1 MARIGFIGMGNIGY
15 AILRGLLETYSPE
28 DLLFT
33 DKNLERCEAVK
44 KETGV
49 SFLKENAEVAA
60 NVKFLILAVKPVVYP
75 AVLADLK
82 DAVREEQIVI
92 SVAPGITVSSV
103 REALG
108 GFRRIIRIMPNTPAL
123 VGAGMTGY
131 TLEEKLF
138 TREEIEEARG
148 ILKSFSEIV
157 QVEERLMDTV
167 TTVSGSGPAYL
178 FMFIEAMADAAVEGG
193 MPRAQAY
200 KFAAQTV
207 LGSAKMVL
215 ETGKHPGELKDMV
228 TSPAGTTIAAVRVLE
243 EKGLRSAVIE
253 GTRACTLRSAEMR
266 KAK

>member
-167 TTVSGSGPAYL
+167 TTVSGSGPAYVY
-178 FMFIEAMADAAVEGG
+178 MFINALADAGVRYGLTKKDAIR
-193 MPRAQAY
+193 M
-200 KFAAQTV
+200 AAQTV
-207 LGSAKMVL
+207 YGSAKMVL
-215 ETGKHPGELKDMV
+215 ETGEHPEVLRDNV
-228 TSPAGTTIAAVRVLE
+228 CSPGGTTIAAVAAMDEAGFRNAIL
-243 EKGLRSAVIE
+243 KGCE
-253 GTRACTLRSAEMR
+253 ACYYKSTG
-266 KAK
+266 KA

>member
-15 AILRGLLETYSPE
+15 AILRGLLETYAPE

-167 TTVSGSGPAYL
+167 TTVSGSGPAYVY
-178 FMFIEAMADAAVEGG
+178 MFINALADAGVRYGLTKKDAIR
-193 MPRAQAY
+193 M
-200 KFAAQTV
+200 AAQTV
-207 LGSAKMVL
+207 YGSAKMVL
-215 ETGKHPGELKDMV
+215 ETGEHPEVLRDNV
-228 TSPAGTTIAAVRVLE
+228 CSPGGTTIAAVAAMDEAGFRNAIL
-243 EKGLRSAVIE
+243 KGCE
-253 GTRACTLRSAEMR
+253 ACYYKSTG
-266 KAK
+266 KA

>member
-1 MARIGFIGMGNIGY
+1 MGNIGY
-15 AILRGLLETYSPE
+15 AILRGLLETYAPE

-49 SFLKENAEVAA
+49 SYLKENAEVAA

-167 TTVSGSGPAYL
+167 TTVSGSGPAYVY
-178 FMFIEAMADAAVEGG
+178 MFINALADAGVRYGLTKKDAIR
-193 MPRAQAY
+193 M
-200 KFAAQTV
+200 AAQTV
-207 LGSAKMVL
+207 YGSAKMVL
-215 ETGKHPGELKDMV
+215 ETGEHPEVLRDNV
-228 TSPAGTTIAAVRVLE
+228 CSPGGTTIAAVAAMDEAGFRNAIL
-243 EKGLRSAVIE
+243 KGCE
-253 GTRACTLRSAEMR
+253 ACYYKSTG
-266 KAK
+266 KA

>member
-15 AILRGLLETYSPE
+15 AILRGLLETYAPE
-28 DLLFT
+28 ELLFT

-49 SFLKENAEVAA
+49 GFLKENAEVAA

-138 TREEIEEARG
+138 TQEEIGEARG

-167 TTVSGSGPAYL
+167 TTVSGSGPAYVY
-178 FMFIEAMADAAVEGG
+178 MFINALADAGVRYGLTKKDAIR
-193 MPRAQAY
+193 M
-200 KFAAQTV
+200 AAQTV
-207 LGSAKMVL
+207 YGSAKMVL
-215 ETGKHPGELKDMV
+215 ETGEHPEVLRDNV
-228 TSPAGTTIAAVRVLE
+228 CSPGGTTIAAVAAMDEAGFRNAIL
-243 EKGLRSAVIE
+243 KGCE
-253 GTRACTLRSAEMR
+253 ACYYKSTG
-266 KAK
+266 KA

>member
-157 QVEERLMDTV
+157 QVEERLMDPV
-167 TTVSGSGPAYL
+167 TTVSGSGPAYVY
-178 FMFIEAMADAAVEGG
+178 MFINALADAGVRYGLTKKDAIR
-193 MPRAQAY
+193 M
-200 KFAAQTV
+200 AAQTV
-207 LGSAKMVL
+207 YGSAKMVL
-215 ETGKHPGELKDMV
+215 ETGEHPEVLRDNV
-228 TSPAGTTIAAVRVLE
+228 CSPGGTTIAAVAAMDEAGFRNAIL
-243 EKGLRSAVIE
+243 KGCE
-253 GTRACTLRSAEMR
+253 ACYYKSTG
-266 KAK
+266 KA

>member
-15 AILRGLLETYSPE
+15 AILRGLLETYAPE

-49 SFLKENAEVAA
+49 SYLKENAEVAA

-167 TTVSGSGPAYL
+167 TTVSGSGPAYVY
-178 FMFIEAMADAAVEGG
+178 MFINALADAGVRYGLTKKDAIR
-193 MPRAQAY
+193 M
-200 KFAAQTV
+200 AAQTV
-207 LGSAKMVL
+207 YGSAKMVL
-215 ETGKHPGELKDMV
+215 ETGEHPEVLRDNV
-228 TSPAGTTIAAVRVLE
+228 CSPGGTTIAAVAAMDEAGFRNAIL
-243 EKGLRSAVIE
+243 KGCE
-253 GTRACTLRSAEMR
+253 ACYYKSTG
-266 KAK
+266 KA

>member
-15 AILRGLLETYSPE
+15 AILRGLLETYAPE

-49 SFLKENAEVAA
+49 SYLKENAEVAA

-92 SVAPGITVSSV
+92 SVAPGITVGSV

-138 TREEIEEARG
+138 TREEIEEARS
-148 ILKSFSEIV
+148 ILRSFSEIV
-157 QVEERLMDTV
+157 QVEERLMDVV
-167 TTVSGSGPAYL
+167 TTVSGSGPAYVY
-178 FMFIEAMADAAVEGG
+178 MFINALADAGVRYGLTKKDAIR
-193 MPRAQAY
+193 M
-200 KFAAQTV
+200 AAQTV
-207 LGSAKMVL
+207 YGSAKMVL
-215 ETGKHPGELKDMV
+215 ETGEHPEVLRDNV
-228 TSPAGTTIAAVRVLE
+228 CSPGGTTIAAVAAME
-243 EKGLRSAVIE
+243 EAGFRNAILKGCE
-253 GTRACTLRSAEMR
+253 ACYLKSSG
-266 KAK
+266 KI